1 MVDIK
6 INDIERIGGLK
17 HNSRRS
23 FKSIALEFNLD
34 EEYVRKCT
42 DEYRKIIKS
51 YHESEKSD
59 ARDIVLDQIDYIW
72 AETYR
77 TLEMIK
83 SDLNERTQKSGNTIN
98 GFFTEDITVY
108 NKKTV
113 EIPKLLNTLS
123 SLIDKR
129 AKILKLFEDD
139 DKNKF
144 LRDKIVNFNYIAPPT
159 PKDY

>member
-1 MVDIK
+1 
-6 INDIERIGGLK
+6 
-17 HNSRRS
+17 
-23 FKSIALEFNLD
+23 
-34 EEYVRKCT
+34 
-42 DEYRKIIKS
+42 
-51 YHESEKSD
+51 
-59 ARDIVLDQIDYIW
+59 
-72 AETYR
+72 
-77 TLEMIK
+77 MIK
-83 SDLNERTQKSGNTIN
+83 SDLDERTQKSGNTIN

>member
-51 YHESEKSD
+51 YHESEKAD

-83 SDLNERTQKSGNTIN
+83 SDLDERTQKSGNTIN

-108 NKKTV
+108 NKKTA

-159 PKDY
+159 PKNY